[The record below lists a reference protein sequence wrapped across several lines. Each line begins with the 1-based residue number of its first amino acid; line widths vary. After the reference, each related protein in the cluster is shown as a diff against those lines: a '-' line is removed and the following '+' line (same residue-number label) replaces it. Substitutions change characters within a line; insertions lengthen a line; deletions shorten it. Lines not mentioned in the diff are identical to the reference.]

1 MGSQPEVGSPLFP
14 GVSPCCVG
22 GVGRQASRYRDERQ
36 GCPVRGRKRSIGVNG
51 PRSFRTMR
59 SVPDEA
65 GHLLSSFLSSLG
77 HLFYP
82 LPCFVPF
89 SCFPR
94 YRWPAADRARFRL
107 SLPFL
112 FHFSPFPSI
121 SLYKISLLF
130 FLISPMVSF
139 LSPLEKTEVPIFRSL
154 RETPVR
160 LCEARSCPSVPL
172 FTSLRF
178 QSPAISSVWPWGHC
192 SIVHPRGVSILSTPV
207 CFCEALLKTVE
218 DLGDDGMTSIWGAKI
233 PL

>member
-130 FLISPMVSF
+130 FLISSQWCRFF
-139 LSPLEKTEVPIFRSL
+139 LRL
-154 RETPVR
+154 RR
-160 LCEARSCPSVPL
+160 LRYP
-172 FTSLRF
+172 
-178 QSPAISSVWPWGHC
+178 SSVLSVRPPFASVRPEAARQSLC
-192 SIVHPRGVSILSTPV
+192 SPP
-207 CFCEALLKTVE
+207 
-218 DLGDDGMTSIWGAKI
+218 
-233 PL
+233 